1 MYRYKNESTK
11 LMKNTIEMI
20 PNQHEY
26 FMEKAIEQ
34 AKLAEQ
40 IGEIPVGAVVVL
52 NQQIIGSG
60 YNRSITD
67 NDPSL
72 HAEMVAIR
80 NAAKA
85 LENYRLIGASI
96 YVTLEPCSMCAGLLV
111 HSRLKQL
118 IYGASDLK
126 TGAAGSVMN
135 IVQHDMLNHKVDV
148 IPGVLGDV
156 CSEHLSQ
163 FFSVRRAQIKARK
176 AALRNSP

>member
-1 MYRYKNESTK
+1 MG
-11 LMKNTIEMI
+11 
-20 PNQHEY
+20 
-26 FMEKAIEQ
+26 KAIEQ

-52 NQQIIGSG
+52 NEQVIGAG

-80 NAAKA
+80 HAAKA
-85 LENYRLIGASI
+85 LGNYRLVGASI

-111 HSRLKQL
+111 HSRMGQL
-118 IYGASDLK
+118 IYGAKDLK

-135 IVQHDMLNHKVDV
+135 IVQHDMLNHKIEV
-148 IPGVLGDV
+148 ISGVLGDI
-156 CSEHLSQ
+156 CSQHLSQ
-163 FFSVRRAQIKARK
+163 FFSTRRSQIKARK
-176 AALRNSP
+176 AALKSDSG